1 MMCIYTHKM
10 FERITRKD
18 IVAVN
23 QRFDTGRVVN
33 EGSLSYALD
42 GANSSRSWLRG
53 CVLLVR
59 AVLLD
64 HVFEEGNKRTAAAI
78 IVSFFEEQGLPYDP
92 ERVARGVVRIL
103 MRKTTSLKAIEEVVL
118 DAAIR

>member
-1 MMCIYTHKM
+1 M

-18 IVAVN
+18 IVAIN

-42 GANSSRSWLRG
+42 RANSSRSWLRS
-53 CVLLVR
+53 CAILVR

-78 IVSFFEEQGLPYDP
+78 VVSFFEEQGLSYDP
-92 ERVARGVVRIL
+92 EGVARGVVRIL
-103 MRKTTSLKAIEEVVL
+103 MRKTTSLRAIEGVIL

>member
-1 MMCIYTHKM
+1 M
-10 FERITRKD
+10 FEKITRKD
-18 IVAVN
+18 IIAIN

-33 EGSLSYALD
+33 EGSLGYALD
-42 GANSSRSWLRG
+42 EANSSRSWLRS
-53 CVLLVR
+53 CAILVR

-78 IVSFFEEQGLPYDP
+78 IVSFFEEQSLSYEP
-92 ERVARGVVRIL
+92 EKVARGVVRIL
-103 MRKTTSLKAIEEVVL
+103 LKNTVSFKAIEGVIL